1 MSGEPMTTDQ
11 GGEPAITSIP
21 GGEPVQP
28 TVPKELWPVIDD
40 IVGKKTAGIIKRERE
55 TWEREAADKA
65 KLDQMSEVDR
75 LNKQLADATTRQQ
88 KIEADYRIQ
97 SRRAELLSTPVARN
111 VPAVYIDAILGRLGP
126 DDEFDAN
133 ALAQSAYEQAMAD
146 AQNIVG
152 VDPTKQKPKAPL
164 PHGGTP
170 HRVADPSSMTPE
182 EIMSKARTDPAWYV
196 KEGKA
201 LLDKIRLGR

>member
-1 MSGEPMTTDQ
+1 MSGEPMSTEP
-11 GGEPAITSIP
+11 GGEPAITT

-28 TVPKELWPVIDD
+28 SVPKELWPVIDD

-65 KLDQMSEVDR
+65 KLDQMSEVER
-75 LNKQLADATTRQQ
+75 LNKQLADATARQQ
-88 KIEADYRIQ
+88 KIEADYRVQ
-97 SRRAELLSTPVARN
+97 SRRAELLSSPAARN
-111 VPAVYIDAILGRLGP
+111 VPSVYIDAILGRLGP
-126 DDEFDAN
+126 DDEFDAT

-146 AQNIVG
+146 ATNIVG
-152 VDPTKQKPKAPL
+152 VDPTKQKPKAPP

-170 HRVADPSSMTPE
+170 HRAADPSAMTAE
-182 EIMSKARTDPAWYV
+182 EIMAKAKTDWQWYA

-201 LLDKIRLGR
+201 MLDKIRIGR